1 MKILHTIPHVG
12 RISAGPSLSVLNL
25 CKSLSSSCKVV
36 LASTD
41 SRNSVIK
48 YPFIKTFPVTLKL
61 SKLDFS
67 LSMYAWL
74 KQSLK
79 QKNFDIVH
87 NHSLWLLQ
95 NLYPSWAAYKFNTP
109 IIISPRG
116 TLAKAALRSG
126 SKFKKIFWI
135 VLQRPALKKATFFHA
150 TSNSE
155 MHDIRRLGFTQPVI
169 VIPNGLQVPSLTRTA
184 LPNSVK
190 RKKLLFL
197 GRIHPIKGLRNLIQA
212 WSIFENEHGDW
223 DLEIVGPDSYNH
235 LKKLKILVNKL
246 AIKRITFSSE
256 VSGNLKTNKF
266 VSSDLFIL
274 PSYSENFGMVI
285 AEALSYGVPC
295 IASRGTPWENLHIN
309 NAGWWTSNDTDSIL
323 QALREASMKSKE
335 ELDQMGRNGRRWI
348 MEDFSLKK
356 NALKWNQVYT
366 WILTKKNKPE
376 FIYDK

>member
-1 MKILHTIPHVG
+1 MRILHTIPHVG

-36 LASTD
+36 LVSTD
-41 SRNSVIK
+41 SRDSVIE
-48 YPFIKTFPVTLKL
+48 YPFIKTFSVTLKL

-67 LSMYAWL
+67 SSMYVWI

-79 QKNFDIVH
+79 QKDFDIVH
-87 NHSLWLLQ
+87 NHSLWLMQ
-95 NLYPSWAAYKFNTP
+95 NLYPSWAAYKFKIP

-116 TLAKAALRSG
+116 TLAKAALTSG

-135 VLQRPALKKATFFHA
+135 LLQRPALKKATFFHA

-155 MHDIRRLGFTQPVI
+155 MHAIRKLGFTQPII
-169 VIPNGLQVPSLTRTA
+169 VIPNALEVPSLSRTA
-184 LPNSVK
+184 PESIT

-197 GRIHPIKGLRNLIQA
+197 GRIHPIKGLKNLIQA
-212 WSIFENEHGDW
+212 WSIFEDEYSDW

-235 LKKLKILVNKL
+235 LRELKILVNKL
-246 AIKRITFSSE
+246 AVKRVTFSNE
-256 VSGNLKTNKF
+256 VSGNSKANKF
-266 VSSDLFIL
+266 ISSDLFIL

-295 IASRGTPWENLHIN
+295 IASKDTPWENLHIN
-309 NAGWWTSNDTDSIL
+309 NAGWWISNEPKCIL
-323 QALREASMKSKE
+323 RALREASMKSKE

-348 MEDFSLKK
+348 MEDFSLDK